1 MVSKFLVFFQREA
14 DAALAAA
21 GRAALAAAGANQPP
35 GVMPPP
41 GPPNPVPGIPVVL
54 VHPVP
59 GQQQWP
65 TRCTIM

>member
-1 MVSKFLVFFQREA
+1 MTTNLFQREA

-41 GPPNPVPGIPVVL
+41 GVPPNPRRPGGV
-54 VHPVP
+54 VHPAP

-65 TRCTIM
+65 PRCTIM

>member
-1 MVSKFLVFFQREA
+1 MTTNLFQREA

-41 GPPNPVPGIPVVL
+41 GGPPNPVPGLPVVV
-54 VHPVP
+54 VHPAP

-65 TRCTIM
+65 PRCTIM

>member
-1 MVSKFLVFFQREA
+1 MTTNLFQREA

-41 GPPNPVPGIPVVL
+41 GVPPNPVPGLPVVV
-54 VHPVP
+54 VHPAP

-65 TRCTIM
+65 PRCTIM